1 MVWVKS
7 AIVIEVAGLCSTYQ
21 KYTRIGGPSSYQ
33 FRDNWTWVFPKSIS
47 IFSPK
52 NIVFLWQTIHLNAN
66 EKNGVCYQKH
76 WILNWNVQKSLISFT
91 MKTQS
96 MVKSKVLSCSQFLVD
111 PDKIWYNLFNWNSR
125 VPKVIFLLF
134 VDKIICSFTARPQRW
149 SIWPNLLGSTVMS
162 ALKNGEICVYLNL
175 SAKKNGW
182 KCVCLDLSAKKNG
195 WTKKVS
201 A

>member
-1 MVWVKS
+1 MICSKKS
-7 AIVIEVAGLCSTYQ
+7 Y
-21 KYTRIGGPSSYQ
+21 
-33 FRDNWTWVFPKSIS
+33 
-47 IFSPK
+47 
-52 NIVFLWQTIHLNAN
+52 FLYY
-66 EKNGVCYQKH
+66 E
-76 WILNWNVQKSLISFT
+76 
-91 MKTQS
+91 MQS
-96 MVKSKVLSCSQFLVD
+96 VKSKVLYLGQFLVD

-125 VPKVIFLLF
+125 VPKVIFPLF

-195 WTKKVS
+195 WNCVCFDLSAKKNGWTKKVS